1 MAYTAKKKKTGST
14 TSDVEKAPARTSSG
28 SASSASSP
36 ASSSG
41 SYAAGAGVYTP
52 SKNQG
57 ARFDGPY
64 DDVADRPLDDTYYQ
78 KQQQYQSMYDAARQ
92 KALQG
97 DASAVTDM
105 RNANDW
111 MNQVRNDYGLAAQ
124 YANDDI
130 GMVKSLIGYYG
141 GGSSSGSGSSGG
153 GSYGGGS
160 YGGDFSYGDAPEYL
174 SRWDDA
180 LTSLAGQL
188 MSRPAFSYDYTQDPL
203 YQQYQTVY
211 TREGDRAMR
220 DTLGQVSARTGGL
233 ASSYAA
239 SAASQANNYYMAQL
253 SDVIPQLEQLAYQR
267 YLGQGEALMDQL
279 QMVQSLEQGDYAKYQ
294 DALGQWNTD
303 RAFAYNA
310 WSDGRDFAYAAG
322 RDQLSDQRYAQ
333 ELAYQQARDGYGE
346 GLDRAALLASVGDYS
361 GYAGLWGL
369 SDEQTQALIDAYA
382 GERSLSDRDAAMA
395 LADWKAQYGDFSGLS
410 ALGVDTGYLEAQ
422 RLAELAGSAGS
433 GASSGGS
440 SSRSSSWSSGSASA
454 AAGGSGG
461 VVDAMLALGD
471 EVKAY
476 EYLLSQ
482 GYTVSATEQLWSM
495 YRSAAAQAEENRY
508 NDSYFR
514 AAMTSLTTQLQQD
527 PNAALGGLDDLW
539 TKLSPSQKNQVQELL
554 GRFGYR
560 YEE

>member
-1 MAYTAKKKKTGST
+1 MNPDGLYRQK
-14 TSDVEKAPARTSSG
+14 EKVQRRHVQPEKSS
-28 SASSASSP
+28 SSSSS
-36 ASSSG
+36 SSSG

-130 GMVKSLIGYYG
+130 GYVKSLIGYYG

-180 LTSLAGQL
+180 LTALAGQL

-203 YQQYQTVY
+203 YQQYREVY

-239 SAASQANNYYMAQL
+239 SASSQANNYYMAQL
-253 SDVIPQLEQLAYQR
+253 SDIIPQLEQLAYQR

-279 QMVQSLEQGDYAKYQ
+279 QAVQALEAGDYARYQ

-382 GERSLSDRDAAMA
+382 GERALSDRDAAMA
-395 LADWKAQYGDFSGLS
+395 LADWKAQYGDFSGLT

-422 RLAELAGSAGS
+422 RLAELAESAGS
-433 GASSGGS
+433 GSSGGS
-440 SSRSSSWSSGSASA
+440 SSRSSGSSARSSGSTSSASA
-454 AAGGSGG
+454 GESGG
-461 VVDAMLALGD
+461 IVDAMLALGD

-495 YRSAAAQAEENRY
+495 YQAAAAQAEENRY

-514 AAMTSLTTQLQQD
+514 AAMTSLAAQLQQN

-539 TKLSPSQKNQVQELL
+539 TKLSPSQKNQVQALL
-554 GRFGYR
+554 GRFGLSYG
-560 YEE
+560 E

>member
-1 MAYTAKKKKTGST
+1 MAYTAKKKK
-14 TSDVEKAPARTSSG
+14 
-28 SASSASSP
+28 SSANTSKPEKSSSSSSS
-36 ASSSG
+36 SSSG

-130 GMVKSLIGYYG
+130 GTVKSLIGYYG

-180 LTSLAGQL
+180 LTALAGQL

-203 YQQYQTVY
+203 YQQYREVY

-279 QMVQSLEQGDYAKYQ
+279 QAVQALEAGDYAKYQ

-310 WSDGRDFAYAAG
+310 WSDARDFSYSAA
-322 RDQLSDQRYAQ
+322 RDQLADQRYAR

-382 GERSLSDRDAAMA
+382 GERALSDRDAAMA
-395 LADWKAQYGDFSGLS
+395 LADWKAQYGDFSGLT

-422 RLAELAGSAGS
+422 RLAELAES
-433 GASSGGS
+433 ASSGGS
-440 SSRSSSWSSGSASA
+440 SARSSGSSARSSGSTSSASA
-454 AAGGSGG
+454 GESGI
-461 VVDAMLALGD
+461 VDAMLALGD

-495 YRSAAAQAEENRY
+495 YQAAAAQAEENRY

-514 AAMTSLTTQLQQD
+514 AAMTSLAAQLQQD

-539 TKLSPSQKNQVQELL
+539 TKLSPSQKSQVQALL
-554 GRFGYR
+554 GRFGLSYG
-560 YEE
+560 E

>member
-1 MAYTAKKKKTGST
+1 MAYTAKKKK
-14 TSDVEKAPARTSSG
+14 
-28 SASSASSP
+28 SSADTSKPEKSSSSSSSS
-36 ASSSG
+36 SSSG

-78 KQQQYQSMYDAARQ
+78 KRQQYQSMYDAARQ

-130 GMVKSLIGYYG
+130 GYVKSLIGYYG
-141 GGSSSGSGSSGG
+141 GGSSSGSGSSVGGSYGG

-180 LTSLAGQL
+180 LTALAGQL

-203 YQQYQTVY
+203 YQQYREVY

-279 QMVQSLEQGDYAKYQ
+279 QAVQALEAGDYAKYQ

-310 WSDGRDFAYAAG
+310 WSDGRDFSYAAG

-333 ELAYQQARDGYGE
+333 ELAYQQAQDGYGE

-382 GERSLSDRDAAMA
+382 GERALSDRDAAMA
-395 LADWKAQYGDFSGLS
+395 LADWKAQYGDFSGLT

-422 RLAELAGSAGS
+422 RLAELAES
-433 GASSGGS
+433 ASSGGS
-440 SSRSSSWSSGSASA
+440 SARSSGSSARSSGSTSSASA
-454 AAGGSGG
+454 GESGG

-495 YRSAAAQAEENRY
+495 YQAAAAQAEENRY

-514 AAMTSLTTQLQQD
+514 AAMTSLAAQLQQD

-539 TKLSPSQKNQVQELL
+539 TKLSPSQKNQVQALL

>member
-1 MAYTAKKKKTGST
+1 MAYTAKKKK
-14 TSDVEKAPARTSSG
+14 
-28 SASSASSP
+28 SSADTSKPEKSSSSSSSS
-36 ASSSG
+36 SSSG

-78 KQQQYQSMYDAARQ
+78 KRQQYQSMYDAARQ

-130 GMVKSLIGYYG
+130 GYVKSLIGYYG
-141 GGSSSGSGSSGG
+141 GGSSSGSGSSVGGSYGG

-180 LTSLAGQL
+180 LTALAGQL

-203 YQQYQTVY
+203 YQQYREVY

-279 QMVQSLEQGDYAKYQ
+279 QAVQALEAGDYAKYQ

-310 WSDGRDFAYAAG
+310 WSDGRDFSYAAG

-333 ELAYQQARDGYGE
+333 ELAYQQAQDGYGE

-382 GERSLSDRDAAMA
+382 GERALSDRDAAMA

-422 RLAELAGSAGS
+422 RLAELAES
-433 GASSGGS
+433 ASSGGS
-440 SSRSSSWSSGSASA
+440 SSRSSGSSARSSGSTSSASA
-454 AAGGSGG
+454 GESGG

-495 YRSAAAQAEENRY
+495 YQAAAAQAEENRY

-514 AAMTSLTTQLQQD
+514 AAMTSLAAQLQQD

-539 TKLSPSQKNQVQELL
+539 TKLSPSQKNQVQALL

>member
-1 MAYTAKKKKTGST
+1 MAYTTIKNK
-14 TSDVEKAPARTSSG
+14 
-28 SASSASSP
+28 SSADSSKPEKSSLSSSSSP
-36 ASSSG
+36 SWG

-64 DDVADRPLDDTYYQ
+64 DDVADRPLDNTYYQ

-130 GMVKSLIGYYG
+130 GYVKSLIGYYG

-180 LTSLAGQL
+180 LTALAGQL

-203 YQQYQTVY
+203 YQQYREVY

-279 QMVQSLEQGDYAKYQ
+279 QAVQALEAGDYAKYQ

-310 WSDGRDFAYAAG
+310 WSDARDFSYAAG

-382 GERSLSDRDAAMA
+382 GERALSDRDAAMA
-395 LADWKAQYGDFSGLS
+395 LADWKAQYGDFSGLT

-422 RLAELAGSAGS
+422 RLAELAES
-433 GASSGGS
+433 ASSGGS
-440 SSRSSSWSSGSASA
+440 SGGSSARSSGSSARSSGSTSSASA
-454 AAGGSGG
+454 GESGI
-461 VVDAMLALGD
+461 VDAMLALGD

-495 YRSAAAQAEENRY
+495 YQAAAAQAEENRY

-514 AAMTSLTTQLQQD
+514 AAMTSLAAQLQQD

-539 TKLSPSQKNQVQELL
+539 TKLSPSQKNQVQALL

>member
-1 MAYTAKKKKTGST
+1 MAYTAKKKK
-14 TSDVEKAPARTSSG
+14 
-28 SASSASSP
+28 SSADTSKPKKSSSSSSS
-36 ASSSG
+36 SSSG

-130 GMVKSLIGYYG
+130 GYVKSLIGYYG

-180 LTSLAGQL
+180 LTALAGQL

-203 YQQYQTVY
+203 YQQYREVY

-253 SDVIPQLEQLAYQR
+253 SDIIPQLEQLAYQR

-279 QMVQSLEQGDYAKYQ
+279 QAVQALEAGDYARYQ

-310 WSDGRDFAYAAG
+310 WSDARDFSYAAG
-322 RDQLSDQRYAQ
+322 RDQLSDQRYAR

-382 GERSLSDRDAAMA
+382 GERALSDRDAAMA
-395 LADWKAQYGDFSGLS
+395 LADWKAQYGDFSGLT

-422 RLAELAGSAGS
+422 RLAELAESAGS
-433 GASSGGS
+433 GSSGGS
-440 SSRSSSWSSGSASA
+440 SARSSWSSARSSGSTSSASA
-454 AAGGSGG
+454 GESGI
-461 VVDAMLALGD
+461 VDTMLALGD

-476 EYLLSQ
+476 EYLLNQ

-495 YRSAAAQAEENRY
+495 YQAAAAQAEENRY

-514 AAMTSLTTQLQQD
+514 AAMTSLAAQLQQD

-539 TKLSPSQKNQVQELL
+539 TKLSPSQKNQVQALL

>member
-1 MAYTAKKKKTGST
+1 MAYTAKKKK
-14 TSDVEKAPARTSSG
+14 
-28 SASSASSP
+28 SSADTSKPKKSSSSSSS
-36 ASSSG
+36 SSSG

-64 DDVADRPLDDTYYQ
+64 DDVADRPLDDAYYQ

-130 GMVKSLIGYYG
+130 GYVKSLIGYYG

-153 GSYGGGS
+153 GSYGGGA

-180 LTSLAGQL
+180 LTALAGQL

-203 YQQYQTVY
+203 YQQYREVY

-279 QMVQSLEQGDYAKYQ
+279 QAVQALEAGDYARYQ

-310 WSDGRDFAYAAG
+310 WSDARDFSYAAG
-322 RDQLSDQRYAQ
+322 RDQLSDQRYAR

-382 GERSLSDRDAAMA
+382 GERALSDRDAAMA
-395 LADWKAQYGDFSGLS
+395 LADWKAQYGDFSGLT

-422 RLAELAGSAGS
+422 RLAELAES
-433 GASSGGS
+433 ASSGGS
-440 SSRSSSWSSGSASA
+440 SARSSGSSARSSGSTSSASA
-454 AAGGSGG
+454 GESGI
-461 VVDAMLALGD
+461 VDAMLALGD

-495 YRSAAAQAEENRY
+495 YQAAAAQAEENRY

-514 AAMTSLTTQLQQD
+514 AAMTSLAAQLQQD

-539 TKLSPSQKNQVQELL
+539 TKLSPSQKNQVQALL
-554 GRFGYR
+554 GRFGLSYG
-560 YEE
+560 E

>member
-1 MAYTAKKKKTGST
+1 MAYTAKKKK
-14 TSDVEKAPARTSSG
+14 
-28 SASSASSP
+28 SSADTSKPEKSSSSSSSS
-36 ASSSG
+36 SSSG

-130 GMVKSLIGYYG
+130 GYVKSLIGYYG

-180 LTSLAGQL
+180 LTALAGQL

-203 YQQYQTVY
+203 YQQYREVY

-239 SAASQANNYYMAQL
+239 SASSQANNYYMAQL
-253 SDVIPQLEQLAYQR
+253 SDIIPQLEQLAYQR

-279 QMVQSLEQGDYAKYQ
+279 QAVQALEAGDYARYQ

-382 GERSLSDRDAAMA
+382 GERALSDRDAAMA
-395 LADWKAQYGDFSGLS
+395 LADWKAQYGDFSGLT

-422 RLAELAGSAGS
+422 RLAELAESAGS
-433 GASSGGS
+433 GSSGGS
-440 SSRSSSWSSGSASA
+440 SSRSSGSSARSSGSTSSASA
-454 AAGGSGG
+454 GESGG
-461 VVDAMLALGD
+461 IVDAMLALGD

-495 YRSAAAQAEENRY
+495 YQAAAAQAEENRY

-514 AAMTSLTTQLQQD
+514 AAMTSLAAQLQQN

-539 TKLSPSQKNQVQELL
+539 TKLSPSQKNQVQALL
-554 GRFGYR
+554 GRFGLSYG
-560 YEE
+560 E